1 MARAQEHLDKF
12 VKEHGEHPS
21 VANAALAGADFAAD
35 QAIDKLMQARAVKVN
50 AEQDRLLAEARQAF
64 EDCRPRFADAAKRF
78 EAQRAELPKAPTVAN
93 APGKRAQIANTKTLA
108 ERNRVEAGLAESLL
122 KSAIVDYQIAQTYL
136 QPSNE
141 DRRKALTTAA
151 EAFDKLYRQ
160 HGNNSDIGIQ
170 AHFWKGKSLDELGD
184 ASTAIDIYD
193 EVLVMAPEAPKAS
206 PDTAPFYAQVAL
218 SRLKLLAKQNK
229 NKEALEDAEAWLEDH
244 KNWNRTRA
252 YQGVAL
258 ESAKLLLANA
268 ADAKG
273 DVKSRLTQ
281 QALALL
287 ANVGKIESE
296 YQSEAILLRRQHAQ
310 GAAAGTSSFD
320 ELLALGDEAG
330 RSEKWTDAKQVFAK
344 ALEFAEKQK
353 NEQHIKSAKERL
365 TLVDYRIALAAYTA
379 GKLDEAYQ
387 HAMRVAAGDPSDPTS
402 SAAAALALLA
412 LTRGI
417 PLPRIKP
424 RPWRIWKESLR
435 ASWIAGPSAS
445 RPTRRV
451 SFSRRLGTD
460 KEKRRRLFSSSCKC
474 DLSRSVTRRR
484 SSLPAKRIGG
494 RFSTLARP
502 IPMTKQSW
510 TIYARRPSSDS
521 RRQSAAKALPNQP
534 LHEQSKRRVFFW
546 RRF

>member
-1 MARAQEHLDKF
+1 MPPAICRR
-12 VKEHGEHPS
+12 G
-21 VANAALAGADFAAD
+21 
-35 QAIDKLMQARAVKVN
+35 QAIRST
-50 AEQDRLLAEARQAF
+50 
-64 EDCRPRFADAAKRF
+64 DC
-78 EAQRAELPKAPTVAN
+78 VASQSTGRRERT
-93 APGKRAQIANTKTLA
+93 GKRAQIANAKALS

-141 DRRKALTTAA
+141 DRRKALTNAA

-170 AHFWKGKSLDELGD
+170 AHFWKGRSLDELGD

-193 EVLVMAPEAPKAS
+193 EVLVMAPEGPKAS
-206 PDTAPFYAQVAL
+206 PDIAPFYAQVAL

-258 ESAKLLLANA
+258 ESAKLLLADA
-268 ADAKG
+268 TDAKG

-330 RSEKWTDAKQVFAK
+330 RSEKWTDAKQAFAK

-353 NEQHIKSAKERL
+353 NDQHIKTAKERL
-365 TLVDYRIALAAYTA
+365 TLVEYRIALAAYTA

-402 SAAAALALLA
+402 SAAAALALACAHARYAAAADKTAPLA
-412 LTRGI
+412 DLE
-417 PLPRIKP
+417 K
-424 RPWRIWKESLR
+424 
-435 ASWIAGPSAS
+435 IAQSIVDRWSQRVEADEVRSHS
-445 RPTRRV
+445 RP
-451 SFSRRLGTD
+451 G
-460 KEKRRRLFSSSCKC
+460 
-474 DLSRSVTRRR
+474 
-484 SSLPAKRIGG
+484 
-494 RFSTLARP
+494 
-502 IPMTKQSW
+502 
-510 TIYARRPSSDS
+510 
-521 RRQSAAKALPNQP
+521 
-534 LHEQSKRRVFFW
+534 
-546 RRF
+546 